1 MLILKWCKNWDAIR
15 EKHFKLPRL
24 LIDYASPRFEVSIQ
38 IKKNLNAQFLRFIFE
53 AKKKIKSQFD
63 IEIILKYKNLT
74 FAKQA
79 IRFDSLLI
87 IQLILRNNFADLKFS
102 GIQGLFLKVTR
113 SFDDIFSLCQEKEY
127 SVNLILCNHNW
138 CRHMNLEFVQMLFA

>member
-24 LIDYASPRFEVSIQ
+24 LIDYASPRFEVSIE
-38 IKKNLNAQFLRFIFE
+38 IKKNLNAQ
-53 AKKKIKSQFD
+53 
-63 IEIILKYKNLT
+63 LT

-87 IQLILRNNFADLKFS
+87 IQLILCNNFADLKFS
-102 GIQGLFLKVTR
+102 DIQGLFLKVTR

-127 SVNLILCNHNW
+127 SVNLTLCNHNW
-138 CRHMNLEFVQMLFA
+138 CRQ

>member
-24 LIDYASPRFEVSIQ
+24 LIDYASPRFEVLKL
-38 IKKNLNAQFLRFIFE
+38 KKNLNAQFLRFIFE

-102 GIQGLFLKVTR
+102 GIQGL
-113 SFDDIFSLCQEKEY
+113 
-127 SVNLILCNHNW
+127 
-138 CRHMNLEFVQMLFA
+138 MNLESVQMLFA

>member
-15 EKHFKLPRL
+15 EKHFKLPKL
-24 LIDYASPRFEVSIQ
+24 LIDYASPRFEVFKL
-38 IKKNLNAQFLRFIFE
+38 KKNLNAQ
-53 AKKKIKSQFD
+53 
-63 IEIILKYKNLT
+63 LT

-102 GIQGLFLKVTR
+102 GIQGL
-113 SFDDIFSLCQEKEY
+113 
-127 SVNLILCNHNW
+127 
-138 CRHMNLEFVQMLFA
+138 MNLEFVQMLFA

>member
-24 LIDYASPRFEVSIQ
+24 LIDYASPRFEVF
-38 IKKNLNAQFLRFIFE
+38 KLKNLNAQ
-53 AKKKIKSQFD
+53 
-63 IEIILKYKNLT
+63 LT
-74 FAKQA
+74 FARQA

-102 GIQGLFLKVTR
+102 SIQGLFLKVTR

-127 SVNLILCNHNW
+127 SVNLTLCNHNW